1 MQKVDGWK
9 SYHTFFGYIGLPLIG
24 QQGET
29 PFSMTYGAEVVIP
42 FETGFLTLRISL
54 FTPDNNDN
62 LLEKGLDLIK
72 EWRENVMVQLAYY

>member
-1 MQKVDGWK
+1 
-9 SYHTFFGYIGLPLIG
+9 
-24 QQGET
+24 
-29 PFSMTYGAEVVIP
+29 MTYGAEVVIP
-42 FETGFLTLRISL
+42 LKTGFLTLRISL